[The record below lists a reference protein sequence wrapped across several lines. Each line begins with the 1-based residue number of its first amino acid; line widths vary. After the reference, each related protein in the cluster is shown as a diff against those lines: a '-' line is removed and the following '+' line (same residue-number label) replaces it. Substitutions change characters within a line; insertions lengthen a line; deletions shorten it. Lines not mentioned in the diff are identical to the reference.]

1 MCVDKFKNTKL
12 YSYAKINLFLNIVS
26 KRQNGY
32 HDIQSVMQTVNIK
45 DEIIIKYAEKGIK
58 ISCDDEAIPLDSSN
72 TVWKAASMI
81 MEKYGLEKGVSIDI
95 RKTIPSGA
103 GLAGGSGNAAAV
115 ILGMNDMFDL
125 SMTDDEMAEIAVKI
139 GADVPYCLVGGTCIA
154 EGIGE
159 ELERINDFCWDNILI
174 VKPEISIST
183 ASVYGKVEK
192 HMYNRYDMGEIVR
205 KISEM
210 DYQEALF
217 STGNILEDIVEEIHP
232 EIKDIKNEMKSFN
245 ALLSMMTGSGSAVV
259 GFFNNELDMDKCAE
273 AFKNRYDKIFKTNTV
288 RKGVKLCTTS

>member
-1 MCVDKFKNTKL
+1 MDNLKNTKL

-45 DEIIIKYAEKGIK
+45 DEIAVKHAEKGI
-58 ISCDDEAIPLDSSN
+58 IITCDDEAIPVDSLN
-72 TVWKAASMI
+72 TVWKAASII
-81 MEKYGLEKGVSIDI
+81 MEKYGLEGGIAIDI
-95 RKTIPSGA
+95 KKTIPSGA
-103 GLAGGSGNAAAV
+103 GLAGGSGNAAAA
-115 ILGMNDMFDL
+115 IIGINEMFHLD
-125 SMTDDEMAEIAVKI
+125 MTDEEMAEIAVKI

-159 ELERINDFCWDNILI
+159 ELERINDFSWDNILI

-192 HMYNRYDMGEIVR
+192 HMYNRYDMREIVKR
-205 KISEM
+205 ISGME
-210 DYQEALF
+210 YQEALSF
-217 STGNILEDIVEEIHP
+217 TGNILEDIVEEIHP
-232 EIKDIKNEMKSFN
+232 EIKDIKNEMKSFD

-259 GFFNNELDMDKCAE
+259 GFFKDEKDLDRCAE
-273 AFKNRYDKIFKTNTV
+273 ALGKRYDKIYKTNTV
-288 RKGVKLCTTS
+288 RKGVELCTTS

>member
-1 MCVDKFKNTKL
+1 MDNLKNTKL

-45 DEIIIKYAEKGIK
+45 DEIAVMYAEKGI
-58 ISCDDEAIPLDSSN
+58 IITCDDEAIPVDSLN
-72 TVWKAASMI
+72 TVWKAASII
-81 MEKYGLEKGVSIDI
+81 MEKYGLEGGIAIDI
-95 RKTIPSGA
+95 KKTIPSGA
-103 GLAGGSGNAAAV
+103 GLAGGSGNAAAA
-115 ILGMNDMFDL
+115 IIGINEMFHLD
-125 SMTDDEMAEIAVKI
+125 MTDEEMAEIAVKI

-159 ELERINDFCWDNILI
+159 ELERINDFSWDNILI

-192 HMYNRYDMGEIVR
+192 HMYNRYDMREIVKR
-205 KISEM
+205 ISGME
-210 DYQEALF
+210 YQEALSF
-217 STGNILEDIVEEIHP
+217 TGNILEDIVEEIHP
-232 EIKDIKNEMKSFN
+232 EIKDIKNEMKSFD

-259 GFFNNELDMDKCAE
+259 GFFKDEKDLDRCAE
-273 AFKNRYDKIFKTNTV
+273 ALGKRYDKIYKTNTV
-288 RKGVKLCTTS
+288 RKGVELCTTS

>member
-1 MCVDKFKNTKL
+1 MEKVKNTKL

-45 DEIIIKYAEKGIK
+45 DIIEIKYTDKGIS
-58 ISCDDEAIPLDSSN
+58 ISCDDESIPVDSSN
-72 TVWKAASMI
+72 SVWKAASII
-81 MEKYGLEKGVSIDI
+81 MERYGIEGGVSIDI
-95 RKTIPSGA
+95 KKTIPSGA

-115 ILGMNDMFDL
+115 IIGMNNLFTL
-125 SMTDDEMAEIAVKI
+125 EMTDDEMAEIAVKI
-139 GADVPYCLVGGTCIA
+139 GADVPYCLIGGTCIA

-159 ELERINDFCWDNILI
+159 VLKRINDFTWDNILI

-183 ASVYGKVEK
+183 AGVYGKVEK
-192 HMYNRYDMGEIVR
+192 QMYNRYEMSGIVK

-210 DYQEALF
+210 EFEKALSF
-217 STGNILEDIVEEIHP
+217 TGNILEDVVEEIHP
-232 EIKDIKNEMKSFN
+232 EIRDIKNEMKSFN

-259 GFFNNELDMDKCAE
+259 GFFKNEKDLERCAE
-273 AFKNRYDKIFKTNTV
+273 ALEKKYDKIYKTNTV
-288 RKGVKLCTTS
+288 RKGVESCTIR